1 MEVEGGGYGLPPS
14 PLLTKLGRGE
24 AIKPRADTTHT
35 HMNNKKVTVKIVAI
49 GLGTDNYRVAAM
61 KNIECFDTKWYGV
74 SKDIRVG
81 DKIEQKDIC
90 KLVNSANVDV
100 NIFADGKVGGW

>member
-14 PLLTKLGRGE
+14 PLLTELGR
-24 AIKPRADTTHT
+24 AQQSRCVQSTHT
-35 HMNNKKVTVKIVAI
+35 HMNSKKVTVKIVAI

-81 DKIEQKDIC
+81 DKIEQQDIC
-90 KLVNSANVDV
+90 KLVNSKNVDV